1 MTPMPNRRLI
11 SLVVYTS
18 VIAAMLSR
26 AAISDEND
34 ASKDKETDKTKP
46 AAQAVER
53 PATPRTDDESPD
65 EKVTGKEIYT
75 FLCASCHGA
84 KGEGVAEKHDEPL
97 YGDNSIAKLTEIIFE
112 TMPEDD
118 PGVLTEEEAKDVA
131 QYIHE
136 TFYTAEARARNKPPR
151 IELARLTVDQYLN
164 SVADLIGSFREKPS
178 IDDRRGL
185 AGDYYNARNYARD
198 KKAFDR
204 IDPQIEFDFA
214 DKGPSDS
221 IAAAEFSIRW
231 QGSLLVEETGDYE
244 FVVKSQN
251 GVRLW
256 VNDVDKTLI
265 DEWVSSGPEP
275 REHTATIRLLGG
287 RVYPIRLDMFKYK
300 DKSASVVL
308 RWRPPHKALETIPA
322 RHLTPGRMPETMVVA
337 TAFPPDDS
345 STGYPRGTSVSKIW
359 DKATTDAAIEV
370 ADYVVEHL
378 DELTGARPAGERR
391 RGRSPSDPPGERGKR
406 GENRNVNDN
415 RKERAIKLC
424 TQLAER
430 AFRQPLA
437 AEQKQFFV
445 DSRFEESAEVDTAV
459 KRSVLLILKSP
470 RFLYPEII
478 AGPRD
483 HTVASRLA
491 LALWDSLP
499 DESLVTAAAEGRLQT
514 DEQLTEHAHRLLANS
529 RAKAKVREFFHSWLP
544 FDEGEEVSKDPKAF
558 PGFDEPL
565 IADLRTSLDM
575 FVDDIVWSE
584 KADYRQLILANHWF
598 VNERLAKF
606 YSIEAPSE
614 DGFHEV
620 SVDAKERAGVV
631 THPYLLAAL
640 AYHKSSSP
648 IHRGVFATRKLL
660 GRTLRPPPAAIQFMD
675 GKFDPHMTMR
685 EKVTELTKSQACQS
699 CHSIINPLGFSLE
712 HYDAVGRFRTVE
724 PTVEK
729 DRPIDATGQFT
740 SPEGEVI
747 RLTGARDLAEHAA
760 ASGEAHRGFVEQL
773 FQHMAKQPA
782 AAYGPETT
790 DRLVK
795 GFADSG
801 YNIRKLLVEI
811 TKVAVLHDLEPQQIA
826 RTNDQ

>member
-1 MTPMPNRRLI
+1 MTPMKNRRLI
-11 SLVVYTS
+11 SLVICSS
-18 VIAAMLSR
+18 VIAAVLSR
-26 AAISDEND
+26 AAISDENTT
-34 ASKDKETDKTKP
+34 STDKKEP
-46 AAQAVER
+46 AAQAVDK
-53 PATPRTDDESPD
+53 PATPRTDDEAPA

-97 YGDNSIAKLTEIIFE
+97 YGDNSIAKLTEIIVE

-118 PGVLTEEEAKDVA
+118 PGILTEEEAKDVA
-131 QYIHE
+131 QYMHE

-151 IELARLTVDQYLN
+151 IELSRLTVSQYLN

-204 IDPQIEFDFA
+204 IDSQIEFDFGE
-214 DKGPSDS
+214 KGPTDS
-221 IAAAEFSIRW
+221 ITPAEFSIRW
-231 QGSLLVEETGDYE
+231 QGSLIVEETGDYE

-265 DEWVSSGPEP
+265 DEWVSSGAEP

-287 RVYPIRLDMFKYK
+287 RAYPIRLDTFKYK
-300 DKSASVVL
+300 EKSASVVL

-322 RHLTPGRMPETMVVA
+322 RHLTPSRVPETMVVA

-378 DELTGARPAGERR
+378 DELTGARVAGERR
-391 RGRSPSDPPGERGKR
+391 RGRSPSDPPGERGRR
-406 GENRNVNDN
+406 GENRNANDN

-445 DSRFEESAEVDTAV
+445 DSRFAESADVDTAV

-470 RFLYPEII
+470 RFLYPEIT

-483 HTVASRLA
+483 NTVASRLA

-499 DESLVTAAAEGRLQT
+499 DEALVTAAAEGRLQT
-514 DEQLTEHAHRLLANS
+514 DEQITEHAHRLLANS

-584 KADYRQLILANHWF
+584 KSDYRQLILANHWF
-598 VNERLAKF
+598 VNQRLAKF
-606 YSIEAPSE
+606 YGLDAPSE

-675 GKFDPHMTMR
+675 GSFDPHMTMR
-685 EKVTELTKSQACQS
+685 EKVTELTRSQACQS

-712 HYDAVGRFRTVE
+712 HYDAVGRFRTAE
-724 PTVEK
+724 RTAEK

-740 SPEGEVI
+740 SPDGEVI

-773 FQHMAKQPA
+773 FQHVAKQPA

-811 TKVAVLHDLEPQQIA
+811 TKVAVLHNIEPQQIA